1 MTKKLNVRELLK
13 DGPYADK
20 AEPLAIKIEGWGL
33 DNDRDIHSL
42 AIHGKVMGI
51 NPNLIVAEIV
61 SQSLKTPEEPQREV
75 AAFVEIEEE
84 QVDVK
89 ATIAALGLAVESELD
104 LSTVDGSGKDGTIV
118 KSDVEK
124 LIQLEEDTNDD

>member
-1 MTKKLNVRELLK
+1 MPKKLNVRELLK

-20 AEPLAIKIEGWGL
+20 ADMLAIKIEGWGL

-42 AIHGKVMGI
+42 AAHGKVAGI
-51 NPNLIVAEIV
+51 NPNLIVAELI
-61 SQSLKTPEEPQREV
+61 SQSLKTPEEPLREV
-75 AAFVEIEEE
+75 AAFVEIEGE

-89 ATIAALGLAVESELD
+89 ATMAALGLAVESEID
-104 LSTVDGSGKDGTIV
+104 LSVIDGSGKDGTIV

-124 LIQLEEDTNDD
+124 LILEEDLHDD

>member
-1 MTKKLNVRELLK
+1 MPKKLNVRELLK

-20 AEPLAIKIEGWGL
+20 ADMLAIKIEGWGL

-42 AIHGKVMGI
+42 AAHGKVAGI

-89 ATIAALGLAVESELD
+89 ATMAALGLAVESEID
-104 LSTVDGSGKDGTIV
+104 LSVVDGSGKDGTIV

-124 LIQLEEDTNDD
+124 LILEEDLHDD

>member
-1 MTKKLNVRELLK
+1 MPKKLNVRELLR

-20 AEPLAIKIEGWGL
+20 ADILAIKIEGWGL

-42 AIHGKVMGI
+42 AVHGKVMGI
-51 NPNLIVAEIV
+51 NPNLIVAELI
-61 SQSLKTPEEPQREV
+61 SQSLKQPEEPQREV
-75 AAFVEIEEE
+75 TAFEE

-89 ATIAALGLAVESELD
+89 ATMAALGLAVESEID
-104 LSTVDGSGKDGTIV
+104 LSTIEGSGKEGIIV

-124 LIQLEEDTNDD
+124 LILEEDIHDD

>member
-1 MTKKLNVRELLK
+1 MPKKLNVRELLK

-20 AEPLAIKIEGWGL
+20 AKVLAIKIEGWGL

-42 AIHGKVMGI
+42 PVHGKVMGV

-61 SQSLKTPEEPQREV
+61 SQSLKTPEEPPQEV
-75 AAFVEIEEE
+75 AAEEE
-84 QVDVK
+84 PDWLR
-89 ATIAALGLAVESELD
+89 ATPAALELAEESGVN
-104 LSTVDGSGKDGTIV
+104 LSTINGSGKEGTIV

-124 LIQLEEDTNDD
+124 LILEEDIHDD

>member
-1 MTKKLNVRELLK
+1 MPKKLNVRELLK

-20 AEPLAIKIEGWGL
+20 AELLAIKIEGWGL
-33 DNDRDIHSL
+33 DNDRDIHNL

-51 NPNLIVAEIV
+51 NPNLIVAELI

-75 AAFVEIEEE
+75 AAFVEIEE

-89 ATIAALGLAVESELD
+89 ATMAALGLAVESDID
-104 LSTVDGSGKDGTIV
+104 LSTVNGSGKDGIIV

-124 LIQLEEDTNDD
+124 LIQLEEDTHDD